1 VPHFR
6 HNPLFK
12 SRLIKVGHHHARL
25 IIGVRGDPKSEGDS
39 VLRYPTAP
47 KSIGLSVW
55 LAFCLLLVLIA
66 AIPAGPADA
75 RERDRTLKLYFGH
88 TGERGEFTFKRNGRY
103 DRSEIRRINHLLRDW
118 RRNEDADMDPKL
130 LDLIWSIYRET
141 GSREY
146 IHVVSAY
153 RSLATNDQLRRRSSG
168 VAKRSQH
175 TAGKALDFYIPGV
188 PLANLRAAAMRFQ
201 GGGVGYYPS
210 SGSPFVHV
218 DTGSVRSWPRMT
230 RSQLLALFPNGET
243 LYLPADGTPLPG
255 YERARARRQSSGD
268 TALAYLEAEDTEEER
283 SGGGWL
289 SRVFG
294 NAGDAEDVQPAT
306 TAVASRAPA
315 PAASQTPVPPAA
327 AEPQMLVALPE
338 IVEPR
343 TPRARPSTGV
353 EMMVAQAAADLPAA
367 VVEPDDRLA
376 MASIA
381 DIPLPRSRPDA
392 ALLADSLA
400 SEASGLAVGTED
412 ALAILAA
419 RAQENLAAAAQD
431 AGEAALE
438 LALVSQESET
448 VLPSA
453 ADSAVLAGFAV
464 LEEPTAAT
472 SGNDSALAAANALSA
487 EGYFTPHP
495 RPMTLAFAGAGL
507 PTSELPAGFAP
518 APAPAAS
525 PTPVQPAAPEAD
537 YDADSD
543 TLRLLIGTPA
553 TQDEE
558 FARFAMPQPAGAPG
572 LFTAP
577 ESVSAVTDLSGTLK
591 LPIDRFEVAGIPA
604 QESFFSRLFASLVE

>member
-1 VPHFR
+1 
-6 HNPLFK
+6 
-12 SRLIKVGHHHARL
+12 
-25 IIGVRGDPKSEGDS
+25 
-39 VLRYPTAP
+39 LRYPTAA

-55 LAFCLLLVLIA
+55 FAFCVLLALIA

-141 GSREY
+141 RSREY

-153 RSLATNDQLRRRSSG
+153 RSVATNDQLRRRSSG
-168 VAKRSQH
+168 VAKQSQH
-175 TAGKALDFYIPGV
+175 TAGKAMDFYIPGV
-188 PLANLRAAAMRFQ
+188 PLANLRATAMRFQ

-243 LYLPADGTPLPG
+243 LYLPADGNPLPG

-268 TALAYLEAEDTEEER
+268 TALAYLEPEDTEEER

-306 TAVASRAPA
+306 TAVASRAAVEP
-315 PAASQTPVPPAA
+315 PVG
-327 AEPQMLVALPE
+327 EPQILVALPE
-338 IVEPR
+338 TAEPR
-343 TPRARPSTGV
+343 MPRPRPATGV

-367 VVEPDDRLA
+367 IVGPDDRLA

-392 ALLADSLA
+392 ALLADSLG
-400 SEASGLAVGTED
+400 SEASGLAVETED
-412 ALAILAA
+412 ALAALAA

-431 AGEAALE
+431 AGGATSE
-438 LALVSQESET
+438 LALISQQSDSDT

-464 LEEPTAAT
+464 LGEPTAAA
-472 SGNDSALAAANALSA
+472 SGDNSALAAANALSA
-487 EGYFTPHP
+487 EGHFTPHP
-495 RPMTLAFAGAGL
+495 RPMTLAFAGTGL
-507 PTSELPAGFAP
+507 PAAELPAGFAP

-525 PTPVQPAAPEAD
+525 PTPVPPAAPEAN

-543 TLRLLIGTPA
+543 TLRLLLGTPA

-577 ESVSAVTDLSGTLK
+577 ENASAMTDLSGAPK
-591 LPIDRFEVAGIPA
+591 LPIDRFELAGVPA